1 MSKPLSIKIS
11 GLESTFSN
19 LTGEVKKI
27 QEEIDNEMAASV
39 EMMATNAK
47 QNLQAQYGALRSS
60 INAKKISDYNY
71 LLSANKDYAPY
82 IEFGTGI
89 YATNYL
95 ASKEQEWKDLARQYY
110 VNGKGTTPSTP
121 YFYPAVKFQ
130 TQKLIERIKNILN
143 RNERL

>member
-1 MSKPLSIKIS
+1 MPKPLSIKIS

-47 QNLQAQYGALRSS
+47 QNLQSQYGALRSS

-110 VNGKGTTPSTP
+110 VNGKGTTPATP

>member
-1 MSKPLSIKIS
+1 MPKPLSIKIS